1 MSKFKSVKKFPGIFV
16 YETLQDK
23 TYYIRYK
30 NLQGKTITEKIGR
43 ASEGITPQQAQLIR
57 NERVKSIRLG
67 DEVITIQEKRKVG
80 ISFEDFFYNYYLPNN
95 DHKKQRTVKLEE
107 QLYRLWIKPIIGRK
121 AVKDITAFDLER
133 IKKYVKDHGRSK
145 RTANYCIAVVRQVF
159 NKAIQWDMF
168 KGVNPATKV
177 KMEKLNN
184 QRLRFLT
191 PTEAKMLL
199 DELKKRSV
207 KTYEIAVMSLF
218 TGMRAGEIFNLKFGD
233 IDLENDIIHIKNPK
247 NKEDRVAY
255 ITDEVRE
262 ILAPKKGKPNEL
274 VFKSKYGKRINHISS
289 AFNRAVDKL
298 GLNDGVED
306 RKDKVVFH
314 TLRHTFASWLVLK
327 GVPLYT
333 VSKLMGHK
341 SIEMT
346 ERYSHLSP
354 DTKRYAVESITG
366 MLDNKVVQFKKGS
379 E

>member
-1 MSKFKSVKKFPGIFV
+1 MGKFRSLKMYPGVVV
-16 YETLQDK
+16 YETKQDK

-30 NLQGKTITEKIGR
+30 NLQGKTITEKVGK

-57 NERVKSIRLG
+57 NERIKAIRLG

-80 ISFEDFFYNYYLPNN
+80 IEFDEFFYKFYMPNN
-95 DHKKQRTVKLEE
+95 TNKSKKSQRLEE
-107 QLYRLWIKPIIGRK
+107 QLYRNWIKPIIGKK
-121 AVKDITAFDLER
+121 ALKDITPFDIER
-133 IKKYVKDHGRSK
+133 IKKYVKDSGRAK

-159 NKAIQWDMF
+159 NKAIKWDMF
-168 KGVNPATKV
+168 KGVNPASKV
-177 KMEKLNN
+177 KQEKLNN
-184 QRLRFLT
+184 KRLRFLT
-191 PTEAKMLL
+191 TVEARLLL
-199 DELKKRSV
+199 DELKKRSIQ
-207 KTYEIAVMSLF
+207 TYEIAVMSLF

-233 IDLENDIIHIKNPK
+233 IDLENGIIHIKNPK
-247 NKEDRVAY
+247 NGEDRVAY

-262 ILAPKKGKPNEL
+262 ILAPKKGKANEL
-274 VFKSKYGKRINHISS
+274 VFKDRNGGKIKQVSKVFERTVK
-289 AFNRAVDKL
+289 AL

-314 TLRHTFASWLVLK
+314 TLRHTFASWLVMR

-341 SIEMT
+341 SIDMT

-366 MLDNKVVQFKKGS
+366 MLDDNVVAFKGKK
-379 E
+379 